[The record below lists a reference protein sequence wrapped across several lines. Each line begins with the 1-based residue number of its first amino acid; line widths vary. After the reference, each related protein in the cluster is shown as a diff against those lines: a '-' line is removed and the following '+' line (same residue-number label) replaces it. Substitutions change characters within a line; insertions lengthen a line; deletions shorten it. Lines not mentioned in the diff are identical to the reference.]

1 MSELDGFL
9 LQFVYLQAL
18 AFQAQTLSEIDMSQS
33 VLNFEILLEKGNL
46 TVDVVLKLLVIC
58 VLNINGVS
66 RYQFPKTPG
75 LWLIYDLLNSKTSLI
90 LFFRY
95 LTFLFQ
101 YCTKNLSIPEANQ
114 EFLSPLSIIVDI
126 FSFDPQYLSLL
137 STEQHLYDSF
147 LVAFINFLNSIN
159 EIVLNSSC
167 EKTTLPEEMEL
178 RGLYPFS
185 ELYRKLPFVKF
196 SKDSISPSILQYNRL
211 SKILKVALEFNK
223 SSPHT
228 IFYDSLNKIWSYTSQ
243 LETNKQQ
250 RQALKDMKLN
260 SESLKKRVPESPIS
274 LVSQDKPTFNP
285 HPKIKEELNL
295 ESNLNNN
302 SNNSLLTTW
311 NHESTMTNSN
321 YQDNFYLWLSQSF
334 SYFSSSNPFINTSL
348 HLSYDQTQMMHFSSR
363 STFPSSSSNLRIKT
377 RNPFIEK

>member
-1 MSELDGFL
+1 M
-9 LQFVYLQAL
+9 
-18 AFQAQTLSEIDMSQS
+18 I
-33 VLNFEILLEKGNL
+33 
-46 TVDVVLKLLVIC
+46 
-58 VLNINGVS
+58 
-66 RYQFPKTPG
+66 
-75 LWLIYDLLNSKTSLI
+75 
-90 LFFRY
+90 
-95 LTFLFQ
+95 
-101 YCTKNLSIPEANQ
+101 
-114 EFLSPLSIIVDI
+114 
-126 FSFDPQYLSLL
+126 
-137 STEQHLYDSF
+137 H
-147 LVAFINFLNSIN
+147 FINFLNSIN